1 MHISF
6 FRLPPTMVGFLSVIY
21 FGLSPFFLDH
31 NFLVLSVQPLP
42 FPALKRFM
50 YPRLLSLPIGLN
62 LKSYSYIPLDFS
74 DWTIIYIFQLLKSQ
88 NFQLAWP
95 KYTEFFSC
103 SLNIFKNLF
112 FFFFTSSPVYFIWQK
127 FAKICLSF
135 SFCHWFFFEILLLF
149 GFPGGPMVKDFPAS
163 AGDIGLIP
171 GPGGFHMLRGN

>member
-6 FRLPPTMVGFLSVIY
+6 FRLPPTMVGFLSGIY
-21 FGLSPFFLDH
+21 SWLSPFFLDH
-31 NFLVLSVQPLP
+31 NFLVLSIQPLP

-50 YPRLLSLPIGLN
+50 YPRLLSLPICLN

-95 KYTEFFSC
+95 RYTEFFSC

-112 FFFFTSSPVYFIWQK
+112 FFLLPFQYILFDKNLLKYVCPFRSATGFSSRFYCFLDPLVVQWLRTSLPVQ
-127 FAKICLSF
+127 
-135 SFCHWFFFEILLLF
+135 ET
-149 GFPGGPMVKDFPAS
+149 
-163 AGDIGLIP
+163 
-171 GPGGFHMLRGN
+171 

>member
-112 FFFFTSSPVYFIWQK
+112 FFFFYFQSSIFYLT
-127 FAKICLSF
+127 KIC
-135 SFCHWFFFEILLLF
+135 
-149 GFPGGPMVKDFPAS
+149 
-163 AGDIGLIP
+163 
-171 GPGGFHMLRGN
+171 